1 MIAYFFHF
9 YQSDFRDLWG
19 HGEVGWLAAKK
30 SAGRQ
35 RISPT
40 SPFTLPFSPA
50 PWRGGSEFQPLPP
63 FALPFR
69 LLAGFK
75 GNGFRRVSLFTL
87 PFSPAPWRG
96 GNGFQCFPP
105 FALPF
110 RLLAGFKSN
119 GFRRLPPFALPFSP
133 APQRGG
139 NGFQRVSPICVA
151 FPATPP
157 KTNFFAKP
165 IVTPPPVWYNTGY
178 HRIAIQGIIVC
189 FQACLHDCG
198 TSFETLVQSTGMEI

>member
-1 MIAYFFHF
+1 MIAYFFISARVILGI
-9 YQSDFRDLWG
+9 YGGLGKRG
-19 HGEVGWLAAKK
+19 GWRRR
-30 SAGRQ
+30 S
-35 RISPT
+35 
-40 SPFTLPFSPA
+40 
-50 PWRGGSEFQPLPP
+50 WRGGNGFQRLPP
-63 FALPFR
+63 FTLPFR

-75 GNGFRRVSLFTL
+75 SNEFRRVSLFTL
-87 PFSPAPWRG
+87 PFSPAPRRG
-96 GNGFQCFPP
+96 GSEFQP
-105 FALPF
+105 
-110 RLLAGFKSN
+110 
-119 GFRRLPPFALPFSP
+119 LPPFTLPFSP

-151 FPATPP
+151 LTPTPP

-189 FQACLHDCG
+189 FQACLHDWG

>member
-9 YQSDFRDLWG
+9 CQSDFRDLWG

-40 SPFTLPFSPA
+40 SP
-50 PWRGGSEFQPLPP
+50 
-63 FALPFR
+63 
-69 LLAGFK
+69 
-75 GNGFRRVSLFTL
+75 FTL

>member
-9 YQSDFRDLWG
+9 CQSDFRDLWG

-96 GNGFQCFPP
+96 GSEFQPLPP
-105 FALPF
+105 FTLPF
-110 RLLAGFKSN
+110 RPRPQK
-119 GFRRLPPFALPFSP
+119 RIFSP
-133 APQRGG
+133 NPLYPRPRCG
-139 NGFQRVSPICVA
+139 
-151 FPATPP
+151 T
-157 KTNFFAKP
+157 
-165 IVTPPPVWYNTGY
+165 
-178 HRIAIQGIIVC
+178 IQGIIVL
-189 FQACLHDCG
+189 QYRVSSYVSRHACM
-198 TSFETLVQSTGMEI
+198 TGEHRLRHSCKALEWRFNCE

>member
-9 YQSDFRDLWG
+9 CQSDFGNLWG
-19 HGEVGWLAAKK
+19 HGEIGWLAAEK

-35 RISPT
+35 RISAT
-40 SPFTLPFSPA
+40 
-50 PWRGGSEFQPLPP
+50 
-63 FALPFR
+63 
-69 LLAGFK
+69 
-75 GNGFRRVSLFTL
+75 
-87 PFSPAPWRG
+87 
-96 GNGFQCFPP
+96 
-105 FALPF
+105 
-110 RLLAGFKSN
+110 
-119 GFRRLPPFALPFSP
+119 
-133 APQRGG
+133 
-139 NGFQRVSPICVA
+139 SPICVA

-189 FQACLHDCG
+189 FQTCLHGWG